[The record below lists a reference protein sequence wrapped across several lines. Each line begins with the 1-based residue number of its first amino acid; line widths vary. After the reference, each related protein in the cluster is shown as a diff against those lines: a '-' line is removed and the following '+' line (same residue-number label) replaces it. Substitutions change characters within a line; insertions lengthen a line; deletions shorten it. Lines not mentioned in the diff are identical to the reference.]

1 MGAEMISVGRRR
13 LGAALFG
20 LLSGAGVAAAG
31 SAEDETA
38 VKHLLMQSFDRPDAP
53 LAVDPIVLDGD
64 IAIADWAQG
73 EQGGRAL
80 LRRKDGKWEISLCAG
95 DALKQS
101 AALEKLGLARPRAQ
115 ALAAS
120 LAAAERRLSP
130 ALLERM
136 SRFDGVVAVDSAGG
150 HTPLDPHH
158 RPIP

>member
-1 MGAEMISVGRRR
+1 MRFFSRSGF
-13 LGAALFG
+13 GAALFC
-20 LLSGAGVAAAG
+20 LLLGAGVAAAG
-31 SAEDETA
+31 GNEDEAA
-38 VKHLLMQSFDRPDAP
+38 VKHLLMQTFDRPDSP
-53 LAVDPIVLDGD
+53 LSVEPIVVDGD

-101 AALEKLGLARPRAQ
+101 ASLEKLGLARPRAE

-120 LAAAERRLSP
+120 LATAERRLSP

-136 SRFDGVVAVDSAGG
+136 SRFDGVVAVDAAGG
-150 HTPLDPHH
+150 HTPHDPHH